1 MTGAGRGSPTGG
13 PGPPLAGTS
22 ATGRASTT
30 GAWAV
35 AAVLTVAGLL
45 SPWLRPPPPGA
56 LPTAVVE
63 VVLGAGFA
71 AAGVAVLPRA
81 RVPGGLF
88 LLAGALLLAAPLA
101 GAAGLTG
108 VGDAGAVLA
117 VALAVPLGLLR
128 VVRRDRG
135 AGVLRAVD
143 AVVAVAGTVCTVATA
158 AGASGPAAAAGVVV
172 GTAVLVGGWVQ
183 FELTSGDDRRALLW
197 LVVGVSSSLL
207 TAALVL
213 FAAETSGADPVPLA
227 VVVALLALLLP
238 LTAAVAVVA
247 PRAVD
252 VRAVIS
258 HASVYGVM
266 LALVLAA
273 FGGATAVFALV
284 TGRPPGKAVQGLL
297 VALIAAGFHP
307 ALVRVRG
314 AMDELLFGG
323 RADAVDTLTRL
334 GSELTAGTAPRDWLD
349 TLRTALGVPWLAL
362 RADGVVVAE
371 SGSRDGE
378 RTEEV
383 ALRTGSAQVG
393 DLVVALSPDQLRLPP
408 ATASVLGL
416 VAAPLAQALHAV
428 RLGEQLQASGRA
440 AVVALEEQR
449 RRMRRDLHDGLGP
462 TLTGIAYTADAAAN
476 LVRND
481 PEQAAD
487 LLRGLRADAGEA
499 IAEVRRIVHG
509 LRPRALDELGLV
521 GAVRQQV
528 ARLRAAD
535 GRQLRVHVRADGALD
550 DLPAAL
556 EVVAYRVAVEAVTN
570 VARHAGVAEADVAL
584 ALRPG
589 EALTV
594 TVTDR
599 GRSER
604 AWEPGV
610 GLRSM
615 RERVEQIGGTLAVD
629 SGPGGATVAAVLPL
643 GAVPDR

>member
-45 SPWLRPPPPGA
+45 SLWLRPPPPGA

-88 LLAGALLLAAPLA
+88 LLAGALLLAALPA

-197 LVVGVSSSLL
+197 LVVGVSLSLL
-207 TAALVL
+207 TAALV
-213 FAAETSGADPVPLA
+213 
-227 VVVALLALLLP
+227 
-238 LTAAVAVVA
+238 
-247 PRAVD
+247 
-252 VRAVIS
+252 
-258 HASVYGVM
+258 
-266 LALVLAA
+266 
-273 FGGATAVFALV
+273 
-284 TGRPPGKAVQGLL
+284 
-297 VALIAAGFHP
+297 
-307 ALVRVRG
+307 RVRG
-314 AMDELLFGG
+314 TMDELLFGG

-535 GRQLRVHVRADGALD
+535 GRPLRVDVHADGALD

-629 SGPGGATVAAVLPL
+629 AGPGGATVAAVLPL